1 MKPMYVCIVCASK
14 SLTEIA
20 KPLAELSAE
29 IKSASGGDFTIGM
42 KTAATMLIAF
52 TSDVPPDHLAARL
65 RTLAYQDMRFVL
77 FATDR
82 LIGGFLDAHAIE
94 WMARRLGH

>member
-14 SLTEIA
+14 SLMEIA

-42 KTAATMLIAF
+42 KTAATNSQQRCGNS
-52 TSDVPPDHLAARL
+52 TKKRKPHK
-65 RTLAYQDMRFVL
+65 
-77 FATDR
+77 
-82 LIGGFLDAHAIE
+82 
-94 WMARRLGH
+94 